1 MPEFLVSS
9 TTGRDERF
17 YAKAIVSTRNFKY
30 KKNIF
35 KKMLKYVRMEVPKNA
50 ETRCR
55 NSVITKLNIDSPI
68 PTSFSHVTACSMVC
82 HTVCHVLYQAMLE
95 MASIPIVFMVLVI
108 NCNCRYL
115 CRS

>member
-50 ETRCR
+50 EIRCR
-55 NSVITKLNIDSPI
+55 NSVITKLNIAPSLHL
-68 PTSFSHVTACSMVC
+68 FHMLRHAAWFVVQFVTCC
-82 HTVCHVLYQAMLE
+82 IKLCWRCLPYQLYSWSL
-95 MASIPIVFMVLVI
+95 
-108 NCNCRYL
+108 
-115 CRS
+115 